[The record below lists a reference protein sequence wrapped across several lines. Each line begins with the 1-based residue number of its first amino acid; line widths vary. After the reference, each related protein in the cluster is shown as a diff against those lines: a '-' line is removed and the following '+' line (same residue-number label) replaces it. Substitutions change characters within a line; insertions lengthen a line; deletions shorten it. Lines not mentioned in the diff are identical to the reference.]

1 MKIAVI
7 GAAVLW
13 GTAGTAGL
21 LVTGVDPVSLASAR
35 LVIGGLVLAAVT
47 APAARLLLSPGAS
60 LPGSPAGS
68 LPGSPGGVSGSSPTG
83 PPKGSPTGSPGS
95 SLAGSPGGRESG
107 GLRRGLGTRTGPLV
121 AAAVAV
127 AAYQLCY
134 FAAVGRTGVAVGTV
148 VAIGSGPVFTGLL
161 SWLLDRA
168 WPGRRWAGATA
179 VAIAGCAVL
188 TGGGGEVRADGV
200 LLALLGGLLYAFYAV
215 TAARAIG
222 AGAPSD
228 AVMGLMFGGAAV
240 VMAPVLLWTGTGW
253 LAEPRGL
260 LTALYLGCATTAL
273 AYFLYG
279 RGLRTTPVATAAT
292 LALAEPAVAALLGVV
307 VLGERLAPASV
318 AGLVLLGASLVA
330 VSLPERVR
338 TGSRDRGA
346 IGSSA

>member
-1 MKIAVI
+1 MKLAVI

-21 LVTGVDPVSLASAR
+21 LVAEVDPLSMAAAR

-47 APAARLLLSPGAS
+47 TPVRLLRLPQGPLPARGRRLPARL
-60 LPGSPAGS
+60 
-68 LPGSPGGVSGSSPTG
+68 
-83 PPKGSPTGSPGS
+83 
-95 SLAGSPGGRESG
+95 
-107 GLRRGLGTRTGPLV
+107 GPLV

-127 AAYQLCY
+127 AAYQLCF
-134 FAAVGRTGVAVGTV
+134 FAAVSRTGVAVGTV
-148 VAIGSGPVFTGLL
+148 VAIGGGPVFTGLL
-161 SWLLDRA
+161 SWLLDRVR
-168 WPGRRWAGATA
+168 PSRRWATATA

-215 TAARAIG
+215 TAARTIS

-240 VMAPVLLWTGTGW
+240 VMVPVLLWTGTGW

-273 AYFLYG
+273 AYLLYG

-292 LALAEPAVAALLGVV
+292 LALAEPAVATLLGVV
-307 VLGERLAPASV
+307 VLGERLGGASV
-318 AGLVLLGASLVA
+318 AGLLLLGASLVA
-330 VSLPERVR
+330 VSLPERVSPS
-338 TGSRDRGA
+338 GRGRRA

>member
-1 MKIAVI
+1 MKLAVI

-21 LVTGVDPVSLASAR
+21 LVAGVDPVSMAAAR

-47 APAARLLLSPGAS
+47 GPARLLG
-60 LPGSPAGS
+60 LP
-68 LPGSPGGVSGSSPTG
+68 
-83 PPKGSPTGSPGS
+83 
-95 SLAGSPGGRESG
+95 R
-107 GLRRGLGTRTGPLV
+107 GPLA

-127 AAYQLCY
+127 AAYQLCF
-134 FAAVGRTGVAVGTV
+134 FAAVSRTGVAVGTV

-161 SWLLDRA
+161 SWLLDRVR
-168 WPGRRWAGATA
+168 PSRRWAVATA
-179 VAIAGCAVL
+179 AAIAGCAVL

-200 LLALLGGLLYAFYAV
+200 LFALLGGLLYAFYAV
-215 TAARAIG
+215 TAARTIG

-240 VMAPVLLWTGTGW
+240 VMVPVLLWTGTGW

-273 AYFLYG
+273 AYLLYG

-292 LALAEPAVAALLGVV
+292 LALAEPAVATLLGVV
-307 VLGERLAPASV
+307 VLGERLGPASV
-318 AGLVLLGASLVA
+318 AGLLLLGASLVA
-330 VSLPERVR
+330 VSLPERVSPA
-338 TGSRDRGA
+338 GRGGRA

>member
-1 MKIAVI
+1 MKLAVI

-21 LVTGVDPVSLASAR
+21 LVTGVDPVSMAAAR

-47 APAARLLLSPGAS
+47 GPARLLR
-60 LPGSPAGS
+60 LP
-68 LPGSPGGVSGSSPTG
+68 
-83 PPKGSPTGSPGS
+83 
-95 SLAGSPGGRESG
+95 R
-107 GLRRGLGTRTGPLV
+107 GPLPARGRRLPARLGPLA

-127 AAYQLCY
+127 AAYQLCF
-134 FAAVGRTGVAVGTV
+134 FAAVSRTGVAVGTV

-161 SWLLDRA
+161 SWLLDRVR
-168 WPGRRWAGATA
+168 PSRRWATATA

-200 LLALLGGLLYAFYAV
+200 LFALFGGLLYAFYAV
-215 TAARAIG
+215 TAARTIS

-240 VMAPVLLWTGTGW
+240 VMVPVLLWTGTGW

-273 AYFLYG
+273 AYLLYG

-292 LALAEPAVAALLGVV
+292 LALAEPAVATLLGVV
-307 VLGERLAPASV
+307 VLGERLGPVSV
-318 AGLVLLGASLVA
+318 TGLLLLGASLVA
-330 VSLPERVR
+330 VSLPERVSPP
-338 TGSRDRGA
+338 GRDRRA

>member
-1 MKIAVI
+1 MI

-21 LVTGVDPVSLASAR
+21 LVAGVDPVSLAAAR

-47 APAARLLLSPGAS
+47 APAAPLLLLTS
-60 LPGSPAGS
+60 GSPSGPATGSAGSPSGPATGSAGS
-68 LPGSPGGVSGSSPTG
+68 LGGPPGGLSG
-83 PPKGSPTGSPGS
+83 
-95 SLAGSPGGRESG
+95 AREGGRP
-107 GLRRGLGTRTGPLV
+107 GTRLGPLV

-134 FAAVGRTGVAVGTV
+134 FAAVDRTGVAVGTV

-161 SWLLDRA
+161 SWLLDRVR
-168 WPGRRWAGATA
+168 PGRRWAGATA

-240 VMAPVLLWTGTGW
+240 VMVPVLLWTGTGW

-330 VSLPERVR
+330 VSLPGRVHP
-338 TGSRDRGA
+338 GSRDREA

>member
-21 LVTGVDPVSLASAR
+21 LVAGVDPVSLAAAR
-35 LVIGGLVLAAVT
+35 LVIGGLVLAAAT
-47 APAARLLLSPGAS
+47 APAARLLLSPGGFYGGFS
-60 LPGSPAGS
+60 AGPS
-68 LPGSPGGVSGSSPTG
+68 GGSSA
-83 PPKGSPTGSPGS
+83 SPS
-95 SLAGSPGGRESG
+95 GGRGDDG
-107 GLRRGLGTRTGPLV
+107 GPGRGPTARPGALV

-134 FAAVGRTGVAVGTV
+134 FAAVSRTGVAVGTV

-161 SWLLDRA
+161 SWLFGRVR
-168 WPGRRWAGATA
+168 PGRRWAGATA

-240 VMAPVLLWTGTGW
+240 VMVPVLLWRGTGW
-253 LAEPRGL
+253 LAEPHGL
-260 LTALYLGCATTAL
+260 LAALYLGCATTAL

-307 VLGERLAPASV
+307 VLGERLTPTSV
-318 AGLVLLGASLVA
+318 AGLVLVGASLAA

-338 TGSRDRGA
+338 PGSRGNA
-346 IGSSA
+346 PAQAGSRL

>member
-21 LVTGVDPVSLASAR
+21 LVNGVDPVSLASAR
-35 LVIGGLVLAAVT
+35 LVIGGLVLAVVT
-47 APAARLLLSPGAS
+47 APSTRLLL
-60 LPGSPAGS
+60 LPAGS
-68 LPGSPGGVSGSSPTG
+68 PEG
-83 PPKGSPTGSPGS
+83 
-95 SLAGSPGGRESG
+95 SLAGFPGGREG
-107 GLRRGLGTRTGPLV
+107 GRGRGPGTRPGPL
-121 AAAVAV
+121 AAAAMAV

-240 VMAPVLLWTGTGW
+240 VMVPVLLWTGTGW

-307 VLGERLAPASV
+307 VLGERLTPASV
-318 AGLVLLGASLVA
+318 AGLVLLGVSLVA

-338 TGSRDRGA
+338 RGSRDRGA